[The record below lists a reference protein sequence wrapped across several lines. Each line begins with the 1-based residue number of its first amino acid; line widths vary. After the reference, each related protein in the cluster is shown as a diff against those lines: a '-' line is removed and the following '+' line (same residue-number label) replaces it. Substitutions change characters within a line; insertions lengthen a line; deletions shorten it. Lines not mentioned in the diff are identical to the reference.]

1 MFNIFVMHQTLLG
14 LHSITRWL
22 VLLSLLYSI
31 YLAARGRLQHLQFT
45 AYANFIRHTTATVSQ
60 VQLLLG
66 LSLYMISP
74 VVKYA
79 MAESDTS
86 HLVSE
91 HVFFKYLH
99 IWLMATSVVLITL
112 GSAKAKRM
120 ETDTQKFSTM
130 LFWFCLALLVILIA
144 IPWPFS
150 PLASRPFLRSF

>member
-1 MFNIFVMHQTLLG
+1 MHQILLS
-14 LHSITRWL
+14 LHSINRWF
-22 VLLSLLYSI
+22 VLLSILYSI
-31 YLAARGRLQHLQFT
+31 YLAARGRFQRLKFT
-45 AYANFIRHTTATVSQ
+45 AHANFMRHTTATISQ
-60 VQLLLG
+60 IQLLLG

-74 VVKYA
+74 VVKFA
-79 MAESDTS
+79 MTESDTG

-91 HVFFKYLH
+91 HVFFKYIH

-112 GSAKAKRM
+112 GSSKAKRM

-150 PLASRPFLRSF
+150 PFASRPFLRPF

>member
-1 MFNIFVMHQTLLG
+1 MHQILLI
-14 LHSITRWL
+14 LHSINRWL

-31 YLAARGRLQHLQFT
+31 CLAARGRLQHLKFT
-45 AYANFIRHTTATVSQ
+45 THANFMRHVTATISQ

-79 MAESDTS
+79 MAESDSS

-91 HVFFKYLH
+91 HVFFKYIH

-120 ETDTQKFSTM
+120 QTDGQKFSTM
-130 LFWFCLALLVILIA
+130 LFWFSMALLIILMA

-150 PLASRPFLRSF
+150 PLANRPFLRSF

>member
-1 MFNIFVMHQTLLG
+1 MHQILLS
-14 LHSITRWL
+14 LHSINRWL

-31 YLAARGRLQHLQFT
+31 FLAARGRLQHLQFT
-45 AYANFIRHTTATVSQ
+45 AHANFVRHVTATISQ

-79 MAESDTS
+79 VAESYAGN
-86 HLVSE
+86 LVSE
-91 HVFFKYLH
+91 HVFFKYIH

-120 ETDTQKFSTM
+120 QTDGQKFSTM
-130 LFWFCLALLVILIA
+130 LFWFSAALLVILIA

-150 PLASRPFLRSF
+150 PLVNRPFLRSF

>member
-1 MFNIFVMHQTLLG
+1 MHQILLS
-14 LHSITRWL
+14 LHSINRWL

-31 YLAARGRLQHLQFT
+31 YLAAMGRLKQLKFT
-45 AYANFIRHTTATVSQ
+45 ANANFVRYVTATISQ
-60 VQLLLG
+60 IQLLLG

-79 MAESDTS
+79 VAESDNN

-91 HVFFKYLH
+91 HVFFKYIH

-120 ETDTQKFSTM
+120 ETDDQKFSTM
-130 LFWFCLALLVILIA
+130 LFWFSLALLVILVA

-150 PLASRPFLRSF
+150 PFTNRPFLRSF

>member
-1 MFNIFVMHQTLLG
+1 MHQILLG
-14 LHSITRWL
+14 LHSINRWF

-31 YLAARGRLQHLQFT
+31 YLAARGRFQHLKFT
-45 AYANFIRHTTATVSQ
+45 AHANFMRHTTATISQ
-60 VQLLLG
+60 IQLLLG

-74 VVKYA
+74 VVKFA

-91 HVFFKYLH
+91 HVFFKYIH

-112 GSAKAKRM
+112 GSSKAKRM
-120 ETDTQKFSTM
+120 ETDVQKFSTM

-150 PLASRPFLRSF
+150 PFASRPFLRSF